1 MTLLVLA
8 QKRSI
13 FEVPNTLVDYF
24 VGREDVLLEVENVL
38 GADVPRGPRI
48 LVLHGL
54 GGQGKTQIALQY
66 CERFRNMLRRPT
78 DVFWIDASSKTAIES
93 SLESLYGILEGNNG
107 AHQNTQPRIEY
118 VIRHF
123 REATTDWLFVY
134 DNFDN
139 PAEMPNFKKTYVP
152 VSRRGSVLITT
163 RDKSVRT
170 LINAS
175 EGKSIDLEG
184 LDATSAVNLLLT
196 RSDFQST
203 KDNMNHAGTTIK
215 RLNSHPLALTQ
226 AAAYMKSS
234 HIKLNDFLAH
244 YNTQKAAILQQTPK
258 LTQYTR
264 NLNGSEETAL
274 NVFTTWNLSFE
285 QLENLKGKDCI
296 ESKLLTFLAFFHYQ
310 DISESYFSFIPA
322 MVSHVEM
329 TKGKELLAIV
339 SWSKALVEGNG
350 DWSRWKFMEAITTL
364 DELSLIQQVG
374 LVTDEHGCWNTI
386 TLHPLVKDWILLRTG
401 DTACRN
407 NTISISI
414 LLSAILKSREDNGH
428 FRLSLHDRQA
438 LQGHLIAQDEN
449 HKESF
454 SQEQLFLYQVSTL
467 AVYHDTQDWMA
478 DWFIS
483 QDNYEVAGQW
493 LQRVFEGRKRTLGK
507 EHPDTLNSIRF
518 LVDVLLRQE
527 KWDVAEDLARGAL
540 EAAEAMLGEEN
551 PLTFN
556 SLACLANTLRARGSS
571 KEAEELYRRA
581 RVNYEKVRGPEH
593 FETLVC
599 VQNLS
604 IVMAAQGEYEDAVKL
619 CRRALEGTEKAL
631 GAEHPETFV
640 LAGNLASL
648 MCDMDRYHE
657 ANALLERACSG
668 LENLLGPDHLRTVY
682 WKKSN
687 AAFQKAYSAWRSE
700 QTRAAEATSNESRRC
715 ADGGHQS
722 EENKCARDD
731 REIENEVK
739 AARDGPKTSDHQEP

>member
-139 PAEMPNFKKTYVP
+139 PAEVPNFKKAYVP

-163 RDKSVRT
+163 RDKSVRS
-170 LINAS
+170 LINALG
-175 EGKSIDLEG
+175 GKAIDLEG

-196 RSDFQST
+196 RSDLQRT
-203 KDNMNHAGTTIK
+203 EDNVIHAGKIIEK
-215 RLNSHPLALTQ
+215 MNSHPLALTQ

-285 QLENLKGKDCI
+285 QLEDFKGKDCV
-296 ESKLLTFLAFFHYQ
+296 ESKLLTFLAFFHNQ
-310 DISESYFSFIPA
+310 DISEFYFSFIPA
-322 MVSHVEM
+322 MLSHIEM
-329 TKGKELLAIV
+329 MEGEELLAIV
-339 SWSKALVEGNG
+339 SWFKALVGENG
-350 DWSRWKFMEAITTL
+350 DWSRWKFMDAITTL

-374 LVTDEHGCWNTI
+374 LVTGSSSLWNTI
-386 TLHPLVKDWILLRTG
+386 TLHPLVKDWIRLRAG
-401 DTACRN
+401 DIACRN
-407 NTISISI
+407 NTISASI
-414 LLSAILKSREDNGH
+414 LLRVAFMIQNEESS
-428 FRLSLHDRQA
+428 FRLNEKA
-438 LQGHLIAQDEN
+438 LQSHVITQYENYKDFFSQGQLSLYEQSTVAASYTAQDSMALIVRSEIS
-449 HKESF
+449 HEVGEQWIQRVTQGRVRDLGKEYF
-454 SQEQLFLYQVSTL
+454 DTL
-467 AVYHDTQDWMA
+467 ASVGSTVGVIEHRVRWECKEAELCYRRALESSEIVHGKEHRITLTIVSNLANVVELQGR
-478 DWFIS
+478 
-483 QDNYEVAGQW
+483 YEEAAT
-493 LQRVFEGRKRTLGK
+493 LCRRVLDGIEEILGE
-507 EHPDTLNSIRF
+507 EHPDTLVS
-518 LVDVLLRQE
+518 
-527 KWDVAEDLARGAL
+527 
-540 EAAEAMLGEEN
+540 
-551 PLTFN
+551 
-556 SLACLANTLRARGSS
+556 
-571 KEAEELYRRA
+571 
-581 RVNYEKVRGPEH
+581 
-593 FETLVC
+593 
-599 VQNLS
+599 
-604 IVMAAQGEYEDAVKL
+604 
-619 CRRALEGTEKAL
+619 
-631 GAEHPETFV
+631 
-640 LAGNLASL
+640 AGNLASL
-648 MCDMDRYHE
+648 LCCTMQYDE
-657 ANALLERACSG
+657 ADTLFKRACNG
-668 LENLLGPDHLRTVY
+668 LETSLGPGHPTTLLY
-682 WKKSN
+682 KE
-687 AAFQKAYSAWRSE
+687 AYMQCQQTYYEWESE
-700 QTRAAEATSNESRRC
+700 QF
-715 ADGGHQS
+715 
-722 EENKCARDD
+722 EEEDIC
-731 REIENEVK
+731 EQIEKKDMLTEWPRSAKRK
-739 AARDGPKTSDHQEP
+739 ASF